1 MESQAATQGAGAGAG
16 GAWIIPILLW
26 RLIRFVFYDLPAYMV
41 GQFVGLLGKQLSFTL
56 RFSSLV
62 VIIVTVIA
70 LVTAV
75 VRYRYLNVYSRLP
88 PEETRSDPNM
98 DIFLGPMDGED
109 DTDRKSSRSTYLD
122 DFLSGIKVFGYLDR
136 KMFHELTKHMRT
148 HKIES
153 GELFLLKDLR
163 GFAIAVDG
171 CVDVFAKIQGNEFEH
186 DKLAEDFEEI
196 QGENYRL
203 LNSVKKG
210 APISSLFTIL
220 SLFTDNL
227 RDPDL
232 DIDLN
237 QTSSQRRFSEF
248 AFSDSP
254 SGGESFRQD
263 RSTPV
268 SHNSAPPSGQFT
280 SPPLHKSN
288 GMSNANN
295 YFEQPDNG
303 LPSADRQ
310 PSGAKS
316 RLQTQ
321 ESETEDGGYFARRSK
336 TDFEILHEQILVRA
350 KTHATIAV
358 IPEEAFT
365 SLASKYPKSTA
376 HIVQLILTHC
386 QRVTFQTCHNYLHL
400 TPEIFKIEEQ
410 LNRQSAYDI
419 PAFLHDSAITR
430 LKDRAKAV
438 HGDAVV
444 TLKPR
449 KSHHTRTKSS
459 TLQTGSSTAASSPS
473 SKSMQSQHVVL
484 EPDQAHP
491 GDLLSNIP
499 LSKRHML
506 ASQPTSYY
514 FDLVQLKDSITSN
527 MNSQPVSTETSEDQ
541 LLRTT
546 LADSILKMLGFTPDL
561 LTRSRQRS
569 YSMTSTLSFPSSRE
583 GSMSTPHLGPLR
595 SGVSLDSPT
604 PVVCESSTTDDTN
617 TYTNAQRIVSDKL
630 DISFYKQGSVLFKQ
644 DERCPGLF
652 YVIDGVLEVG
662 FKAKNKPYRKL
673 HNVYAGGV
681 AGVLGSIL
689 GYRSY
694 ADVRAKSDV
703 YIAFVP
709 RSIIESLTDRYP
721 SFYLGL
727 AKTLTSVLTRFLI
740 HLDFA
745 LEWIQVPAGAVI
757 YNQGDNAEA
766 LYFVLNGRV
775 RAIERNTS
783 NNTPPVVEEFGQ
795 GTSVGEIEVLTSTK
809 YIQTLHAIRESE
821 LVRFPRSLFETLT
834 SQYPL
839 SSIELTRKLASR
851 IRAMRSVDATN
862 GISDTQMAT
871 NNSNNYDTSSSNI
884 LPLAPNSSYKTV
896 AVVPIT
902 AGLPVTEFA
911 EKLFNGFHD
920 NGVASML
927 LNNATMLTY
936 LGRNAFNKM
945 GLLKLSGYLSDLEER
960 YEVVIYVADA
970 PINSPW
976 TRKCLSQADCVLML
990 ADALSEPTIGEYER
1004 LLIKTKITARADLV
1018 LLHPDRYVVPGSTAA
1033 WLKNRLWI
1041 NTHHHVQMQVKPVA
1055 EPGNTSVNGKMG
1067 RNRLQRLKTKMH
1079 NIQTDLV
1086 SKYRSHQS
1094 PVSATHFAHKNDFN
1108 RLARILSGKAVG
1120 LVLGGGGARGVA
1132 HIGVIKALEEY
1143 GIPID
1148 FIGGTSIGSFVGGL
1162 YARYYDLVP
1171 IYGRAKK
1178 FAFRVA
1184 SLWRMVLDLTYP
1196 ATSYTTGHEF
1206 NRGIW
1211 KTFGDSRIEDF
1222 WLEFYT
1228 NTTNIT
1234 HSRMEIHNSGYAWR
1248 YIRASMSLAGL
1259 LPPLTDKGSM
1269 LLDGGYVDNLT
1280 VSEMRTRGAKTIFAV
1295 DVGSIDDTTPMQ
1307 YGDTLS
1313 GLWVILNRWN
1323 PFSNHP
1329 NVPNLAEIQQR
1340 LAYVSS
1346 VGALQRAKATPG
1358 VLYLRPPIDNF
1369 ATLDFG
1375 KFDEIYTIGS
1385 KFAHDQLEEWSNKGK
1400 LSRISGMANSTDS
1413 RRTRVNR
1420 RNSI

>member
-1 MESQAATQGAGAGAG
+1 MG
-16 GAWIIPILLW
+16 
-26 RLIRFVFYDLPAYMV
+26 Y
-41 GQFVGLLGKQLSFTL
+41 QFMALLGTQLNFTL

-62 VIIVTVIA
+62 AIVISIIA
-70 LVTAV
+70 LITAI

-88 PEETRSDPNM
+88 PEESRSDSKM
-98 DIFLGPMDGED
+98 DMLLDPEIGD
-109 DTDRKSSRSTYLD
+109 DEVDRKTTPRTYLD
-122 DFLSGIKVFGYLDR
+122 DFLSAIKVFGYLDR
-136 KMFHELTKHMRT
+136 KVFHELTKHMRT
-148 HKIES
+148 HKVEA
-153 GELFLLKDLR
+153 GEMFLLKDLH

-171 CVDVFAKIQGNEFEH
+171 CVDVFAKVEGSNQ
-186 DKLAEDFEEI
+186 DRMVEDFEVI
-196 QGENYRL
+196 QGDNYRL

-220 SLFTDNL
+220 SLFTEDIL
-227 RDPDL
+227 PDA
-232 DIDLN
+232 DV
-237 QTSSQRRFSEF
+237 QAGTGRFRRFSGF

-254 SGGESFRQD
+254 SMEPRDGAR
-263 RSTPV
+263 
-268 SHNSAPPSGQFT
+268 PSGQFT
-280 SPPLHKSN
+280 SPPLQKTPDAN
-288 GMSNANN
+288 GNGSYFDANIGPSPQMHTSP
-295 YFEQPDNG
+295 QPQIPAEMEDAANT
-303 LPSADRQ
+303 
-310 PSGAKS
+310 SG
-316 RLQTQ
+316 
-321 ESETEDGGYFARRSK
+321 DDGYFAHKSK
-336 TDFEILHEQILVRA
+336 NDFEQFHEEILARA

-365 SLASKYPKSTA
+365 TLANKYPKSTA

-410 LNRQSAYDI
+410 LNKKAAYEI

-430 LKDRAKAV
+430 LKERAKAV

-449 KSHHTRTKSS
+449 KPHHVRNRSS
-459 TLQTGSSTAASSPS
+459 TLQPESANTPASSPGA
-473 SKSMQSQHVVL
+473 KSLQSQQVIL
-484 EPDQAHP
+484 EPDEAHP

-506 ASQPTSYY
+506 TSQPTAYY
-514 FDLVQLKDSITSN
+514 FDMTQLKDSLNGDMNQSTSI
-527 MNSQPVSTETSEDQ
+527 ETSEDE
-541 LLRTT
+541 LLRST
-546 LADSILKMLGFTPDL
+546 LTDSILKTLGFTPSL
-561 LTRSRQRS
+561 LNRSSHRTFS
-569 YSMTSTLSFPSSRE
+569 LGSSLSFSSSRDA
-583 GSMSTPHLGPLR
+583 SVSTPRLGLNR
-595 SGVSLDSPT
+595 STDTPT
-604 PVVCESSTTDDTN
+604 IDETSADEPN
-617 TYTNAQRIVSDKL
+617 TYANAQRILTERL
-630 DISFYKQGSVLFKQ
+630 DISFYKRGSVLCKQ
-644 DERCPGLF
+644 YERCPGLF
-652 YVIDGVLEVG
+652 FVIDGVLEVG
-662 FKAKNKPYRKL
+662 FTAKNKPYKL
-673 HNVYAGGV
+673 LHDVYAGGM
-681 AGVLGSIL
+681 AGLLGSIL

-694 ADVRAKSDV
+694 VDVRAKTDV
-703 YIAFVP
+703 YVAFVP
-709 RSIIESLTDRYP
+709 RLAVEHLADRYP
-721 SFYLGL
+721 AFYLGI
-727 AKTLTSVLTRFLI
+727 AKTLTSALTRFLI

-745 LEWIQVPAGAVI
+745 LEWIQVPSGAVI

-775 RAIERNTS
+775 RAIERTHS
-783 NNTPPVVEEFGQ
+783 NSPVVEEFGQ
-795 GTSVGEIEVLTSTK
+795 GTSIGEIEVLTGSK
-809 YIQTLHAIRESE
+809 YIQTLHAIRETE

-839 SSIELTRKLASR
+839 SSMELTRKLASR
-851 IRAMRSVDATN
+851 IRAMKSSIPNGTISDSQLATN
-862 GISDTQMAT
+862 SKT
-871 NNSNNYDTSSSNI
+871 SNNNI
-884 LPLAPNSSYKTV
+884 LPLAPDSSYKTV

-902 AGLPVTEFA
+902 AGLPVIEFA
-911 EKLFNGFHD
+911 EKLFNGFQD
-920 NGVASML
+920 NGVTAML

-945 GLLKLSGYLSDLEER
+945 GLLKLSGYLADLEER
-960 YEVVIYVADA
+960 YQVVIYVADSA
-970 PINSPW
+970 INSPW

-990 ADALSEPTIGEYER
+990 ADALSEPTVGEYER
-1004 LLIKTKITARADLV
+1004 LLLKAKVTARTDLV
-1018 LLHPDRYVVPGSTAA
+1018 LLHPEKYVVPGSTAT
-1033 WLKNRLWI
+1033 WLKNRMWI
-1041 NTHHHVQMQVKPVA
+1041 NTHHHIQMQVKPVSDTA
-1055 EPGNTSVNGKMG
+1055 NGGPGGASA

-1086 SKYRSHQS
+1086 SKYRLRR
-1094 PVSATHFAHKNDFN
+1094 PPLSATNFAHKDDFN

-1178 FAFRVA
+1178 FAFRIA

-1222 WLEFYT
+1222 WLGFYT

-1234 HSRMEIHNSGYAWR
+1234 HSRMEIHSSGYAWR

-1280 VSEMRTRGAKTIFAV
+1280 VAEMRSRGAKTIFAI

-1313 GLWVILNRWN
+1313 GLWVLINRWN
-1323 PFSNHP
+1323 PFSTHP

-1346 VGALQRAKATPG
+1346 VGALERAKATAG
-1358 VLYLRPPIDNF
+1358 VLYMRPPIDNF

-1385 KFAHDQLEEWSNKGK
+1385 KFAHDQLEEWRTKGK
-1400 LSRISGMANSTDS
+1400 LSQISGMANSKES
-1413 RRTRVNR
+1413 RRKPVNR